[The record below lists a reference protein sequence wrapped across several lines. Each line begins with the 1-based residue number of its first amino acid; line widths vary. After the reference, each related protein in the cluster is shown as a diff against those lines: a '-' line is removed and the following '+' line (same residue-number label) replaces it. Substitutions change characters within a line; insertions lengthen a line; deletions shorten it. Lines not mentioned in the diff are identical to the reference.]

1 VPAGRLDV
9 ARPALRVVSETTVP
23 SPADE
28 RLVERNV
35 AARLLARPDI
45 GAFLAAVAVFGL
57 FSIFAHQAGWLGWAD
72 AAQWTDQSAQY
83 GIVAVPVALL
93 MIGGEFDLSAG
104 VMVGS
109 SGLLLGLLGTRAHLN
124 IWPSIL
130 LVLVFGA
137 VVGFINGIAVVKT
150 KLPSFI
156 ITLGTFFI
164 LQGVNAAGTLRIT
177 GTVSIENIDTTPGFS
192 SAFHLFASSV
202 WSPYDYKV
210 KVIWWVALT
219 VVGAWVLGRTKY
231 GNWIFSVGGDPI
243 AARNVG
249 VPVARTKVALFMA
262 TSMTAALLGVIEA
275 LELRSTQANEGV
287 GREFIFIIS
296 AVVGG
301 CLLTGGYGSV
311 IGTSFGAAILGMASI
326 GIILA
331 GWDSNWTYTFL
342 GAILVLAVFTN
353 AFFRARATRARS
365 S

>member
-1 VPAGRLDV
+1 MPAGRLDV
-9 ARPALRVVSETTVP
+9 AWPAPRAVSETTVP

-35 AARLLARPDI
+35 AARLFARPDI

-130 LVLVFGA
+130 LVLLFGA
-137 VVGFINGIAVVKT
+137 VVGFINGMAVVKT

-177 GTVSIENIDTTPGFS
+177 GTVSIENIDTTPGFA
-192 SAFHLFASSV
+192 SAFHVFSSSV